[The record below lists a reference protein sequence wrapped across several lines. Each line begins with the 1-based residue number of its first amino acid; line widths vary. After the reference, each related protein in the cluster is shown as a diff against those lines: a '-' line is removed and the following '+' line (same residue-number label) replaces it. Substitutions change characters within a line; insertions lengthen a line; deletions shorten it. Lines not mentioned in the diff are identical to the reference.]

1 MDGELRETGDKRELS
16 LRLKFDDRMQR
27 NLKTEVKE
35 GL

>member
-16 LRLKFDDRMQR
+16 LLLKFDDRLQR